1 MEKEKDAQE
10 KEPFS
15 LKKEILSWI
24 WIIVV
29 AAAIAFFL
37 NTFIIANSRVPS
49 GSMENTIMA
58 GDRILALRTSY
69 WFDEPE
75 AGIDLW
81 SFNSLIK
88 VFEKMRD
95 EINGTILIIS
105 HQERILDIADKIIVI
120 ADGQVRKTGTK
131 AEVLPELLNTAQ
143 TCQTLIDKA

>member
-1 MEKEKDAQE
+1 MDGTLSGGEMKR
-10 KEPFS
+10 
-15 LKKEILSWI
+15 LEIAT
-24 WIIVV
+24 V
-29 AAAIAFFL
+29 
-37 NTFIIANSRVPS
+37 
-49 GSMENTIMA
+49 
-58 GDRILALRTSY
+58 LAKPHKASI
-69 WFDEPE
+69 FDEPE